1 MKSKTILIILFGL
14 LFSSLLVAQND
25 NLMDL
30 FDEEPQ
36 TEYAW
41 ATFKSTHVVIGQSIE
56 NPAKGT
62 MLMNIQHH
70 FGPVNSGFYDFFGF
84 DQATTRIGFSYGL
97 TDWLA
102 IGIGRTT
109 QNKTWDGNLK
119 VKLLRQSTG
128 VRNMP
133 VSVSYYGFMGIISL
147 KNPVDN
153 RYNYFSSR
161 LSYVNQLLIARKF
174 SSSFSLQLI
183 PGYVHYN
190 LVETTKDDND
200 IFTLGTAGRIKLSKR
215 MSFNFEYHYIL
226 SKQTA
231 SDYYNSLSLGIDIE
245 TGGHVFQLFI
255 TNSAGITEQYFLP
268 YTTGDWLK
276 GDIHIGFNIVRTF
289 TIVKPKEFAKY

>member
-1 MKSKTILIILFGL
+1 
-14 LFSSLLVAQND
+14 
-25 NLMDL
+25 MDL

-153 RYNYFSSR
+153 RYSYFSSR

-231 SDYYNSLSLGIDIE
+231 NDYYNSLSLGIDIE
-245 TGGHVFQLFI
+245 TGGHVFQLFV

>member
-1 MKSKTILIILFGL
+1 MKSKSILIILFEL
-14 LFSSLLVAQND
+14 LFSSLLLAQND

-30 FDEEPQ
+30 FDEEPP

-84 DQATTRIGFSYGL
+84 DQATTRIGYSYGI

-102 IGIGRTT
+102 IGIGRAT

-128 VRNMP
+128 ARSIP
-133 VSVSYYGFMGIISL
+133 FSVSYYGLMGIISL
-147 KNPVDN
+147 ENPVNN
-153 RYNYFSSR
+153 RYSYFSNRMSF
-161 LSYVNQLLIARKF
+161 VNQLLIARKF

-183 PGYVHYN
+183 PSYVHYN
-190 LVETTKDDND
+190 LVETVKDDND

-226 SKQTA
+226 SKQA
-231 SDYYNSLSLGIDIE
+231 ANDYYNSLSLGIDIE
-245 TGGHVFQLFI
+245 TGGHVFQVFA

-276 GDIHIGFNIVRTF
+276 GDIHIGFNIIRTF